1 MPPGKMQVDRGFL
14 QVAMPQQHLNGTQIG
29 TGFEQM
35 SGKAVTQRMGMDAL
49 VLKTGSFSGLLTG
62 GPEHLGGDRITCR
75 MPSVAGK
82 QPVRGLVPEPAPID
96 AQRIEQLRAE
106 HDIAVLASLA
116 SPNMNDH
123 PLAVDIADLQVRHF
137 CATCACGIERHQ
149 QDAMEGKLC
158 RVNQTRDLLLAEYL
172 GQVQNLLRLRRLCN
186 APASPQHL

>member
-1 MPPGKMQVDRGFL
+1 MTVPHSERCRPPPEVAGSCVLRLFSFSSDRECIQWTAGGAEMPPGKMQVDRGFL

-123 PLAVDIADLQVRHF
+123 PLAVDIADL
-137 CATCACGIERHQ
+137 E
-149 QDAMEGKLC
+149 
-158 RVNQTRDLLLAEYL
+158 
-172 GQVQNLLRLRRLCN
+172 
-186 APASPQHL
+186 